1 MALAEIGDF
10 LFGAKA
16 PPSVTTYGTS
26 TTTTPAWYND
36 YTQGLIG
43 KANAIAA
50 EPYQLYTEP
59 RIAEFTDNQNLAFAL
74 TPEAAG
80 SYIPYLGGATDLYN
94 QLGNTTALSKAQ
106 PYLNNASQN
115 SYANVQNYMNPYMDS
130 VTNRIGQMA
139 QRNLSENII
148 PQIQNQFIGGGSFG
162 GSRSGTAMGK
172 AMRDISA
179 DTLAQQTSAL
189 AGGYNQ
195 AMAQSA
201 ADLTR
206 QGQLGQITGAIGQ
219 ADLTRQLQLGQQYAG
234 LGALAQSLG
243 LNEAA
248 ALEAVG
254 LTQQN
259 QNQRNLDLAYSD
271 FADQRDYDRNNIAF
285 LNAAIRGLA
294 IPTSTYATQSGPA
307 GSYQPSGL
315 SQLAQVGSMIYGG
328 TKKSP
333 GT

>member
-1 MALAEIGDF
+1 MANAVTDF
-10 LFGAKA
+10 LFGPTVPA
-16 PPSVTTYGTS
+16 SVKTYGTT

-36 YTQGLIG
+36 YTQALIG
-43 KANAIAA
+43 KANAIAS
-50 EPYQLYTEP
+50 EPYQAYDGN
-59 RIAEFTDNQNLAFAL
+59 RIAGFTDNQNAAFAL
-74 TPEAAG
+74 TPEAAA
-80 SYIPYLGGATDLYN
+80 SYLPYVNNATKVYDKLA
-94 QLGNTTALSKAQ
+94 NTSALSKAQ
-106 PYLNNASQN
+106 PYLNNSAQN
-115 SYANVQNYMNPYMDS
+115 SYANVQNYMNPYMDA

-139 QRNLSENII
+139 QRNLSESVI
-148 PQIQNQFIGGGSFG
+148 PTIQNQFIGGGSFG

-195 AMAQSA
+195 AIAQSQ

-206 QGQLGQITGAIGQ
+206 QGQLGQITGAISQ
-219 ADLTRQLQLGQQYAG
+219 ADLTRQLQLGQQYGA
-234 LGALAQSLG
+234 LGALSQSLG

-259 QNQRNLDLAYSD
+259 QNQRNLDLLYKN
-271 FADQRDYDRNNIAF
+271 FTDQRDYPRENIAF

-294 IPTSTYATQSGPA
+294 IPTSSSSTSVGPA
-307 GSYQPSGL
+307 SVVGPSGL
-315 SQLAQVGSMIYGG
+315 AQLAQVGSLLYGS
-328 TKKSP
+328 TKKP
-333 GT
+333 GTP